1 MKGPSVSVILPTYNE
16 SKNIKEVI
24 DQVLHYLGKNS
35 EIIVVDDNSPDRTW
49 EIVKGI
55 KDKRIKLIRRYERG
69 LASALSLG
77 IKEAK
82 SDVVVWMDA
91 DMSMPPSLI
100 PRLLD
105 ELKVYDIAIG
115 SRYVKGG
122 KDARGFTR
130 VLTSWL
136 MNFFAFIVLNYNIR
150 DYDSGF
156 VASKK
161 RVFEKVKLYTAGYGE
176 YCIRFL
182 YEAAK
187 VGFKVKE
194 VPYTF
199 TERKKGKSKT
209 SEHWWSML
217 RHAWFYGTTVLRL
230 RFR

>member
-1 MKGPSVSVILPTYNE
+1 MKVSVILPTYNE
-16 SKNIKEVI
+16 RENIVKLINGILKFVP
-24 DQVLHYLGKNS
+24 KA

-49 EIVKGI
+49 EVVKNM
-55 KDKRIKLIRRYERG
+55 KKRKVKVIRRYERG
-69 LASALSLG
+69 LASALALG

-82 SDVVVWMDA
+82 EDVVVWMDA

-100 PRLLD
+100 PKLL
-105 ELKVYDIAIG
+105 EQLYYYDVAIG
-115 SRYVKGG
+115 SRYVRGG
-122 KDARGFTR
+122 KDARGFMR
-130 VLTSWL
+130 VVTSWL
-136 MNFFAFIVLNYNIR
+136 MNFFAFIVLDYNIK

-156 VASKK
+156 IAVKK
-161 RVFEKVKLYTAGYGE
+161 NVFKKVGLHTKGYGE

-187 VGFKVKE
+187 SGFKVKE

-217 RHAWFYGTTVLRL
+217 RHAWYYGTTVLKL
-230 RFR
+230 RFI